1 RGEAE
6 QGGSVAGRLPQ
17 NFGAQ
22 VGTTFRQLPRTIQ
35 ATFSAVALAPGWG
48 SVEVQPVMLTSP
60 TSRRPTSSTRWAC
73 ARTRTRIACSWSGFP
88 LSDIYEEYAVARPEL
103 TTLPAPARPALG
115 AAATNRAEGRRLVGW
130 WATATGRW
138 ATCRCSC
145 GPARLRRRTLC
156 NVASLWSR

>member
-1 RGEAE
+1 MVPDVPEAEVIRPVGRVDHDPSAPGEVRGELGGHQRGEAE

-73 ARTRTRIACSWSGFP
+73 ARTRTRIACSWSCFP
-88 LSDIYEEYAVARPEL
+88 
-103 TTLPAPARPALG
+103 
-115 AAATNRAEGRRLVGW
+115 
-130 WATATGRW
+130 
-138 ATCRCSC
+138 
-145 GPARLRRRTLC
+145 
-156 NVASLWSR
+156 